1 MIIQPKSKSLSN
13 MSDVDEEI
21 IYSENYTFPDQIKNS
36 LDQEDFSLDEINEKI
51 EVRRI
56 PNIN

>member
-21 IYSENYTFPDQIKNS
+21 IYSENYTFPD
-36 LDQEDFSLDEINEKI
+36 
-51 EVRRI
+51 
-56 PNIN
+56 